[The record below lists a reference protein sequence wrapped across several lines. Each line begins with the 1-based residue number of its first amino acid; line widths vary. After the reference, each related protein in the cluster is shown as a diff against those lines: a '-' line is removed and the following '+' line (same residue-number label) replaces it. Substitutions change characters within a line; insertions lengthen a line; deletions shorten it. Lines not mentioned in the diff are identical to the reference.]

1 LGIVTWAF
9 LTGEYPPQ
17 QGGVAD
23 YTHQVAA
30 ALAELGDTVHVWAP
44 QCAAGVCEEPSGSVI
59 VHRLPGFDG
68 KSLAILETDLE
79 RLAKPLRLFVQY
91 VPQAFGWKG
100 MNLPFCLWLSRRK
113 DPVWITFHEV
123 SYPFHWSQAPRHNF
137 LAGVTR
143 AMASILAR
151 SAERVYVTIPAWKSL
166 LPKSTRAVWLPV
178 PANCATDVDER
189 EVEAVR
195 QERGL
200 GNSAVIGHF
209 GTYGSLIAPLLRR
222 ALLPLLAADPA
233 RRILLLGKNGNKF
246 ADEFAIAQPEY
257 RGRLVAPGR
266 QSARELSCHLA
277 ACDAVVQPYPDGVS
291 SRRGSLM
298 TALALGLPIVTTS
311 GHLTE
316 SFWKESEAVVL
327 VPAGRED
334 IMAEEIET
342 ILSSRSLLDR
352 LGKNA
357 RQLYRDRFALE
368 HTIKALHS

>member
-1 LGIVTWAF
+1 VTWAF

-23 YTHQVAA
+23 YTHQVAT
-30 ALAELGDTVHVWAP
+30 ALAELGDTVHVWALP
-44 QCAAGVCEEPSGSVI
+44 CAKGVCQELPGPVI

-68 KSLAILETDLE
+68 KSLSILEADLE
-79 RLAKPLRLFVQY
+79 RLAKPFRLFVQY
-91 VPQAFGWKG
+91 VPHAFGCKG

-113 DPVWITFHEV
+113 HPVWITFHEV
-123 SYPFHWSQAPRHNF
+123 SYPFHWTQAPRHNV

-166 LPKSTRAVWLPV
+166 LPKGTHAVWLPV
-178 PANCATDVDER
+178 PANCATEVDVGD
-189 EVEAVR
+189 VQAVR

-200 GNSAVIGHF
+200 GNCTVIGHF
-209 GTYGSLIAPLLRR
+209 GTYGSLITPLLRR
-222 ALLPLLAADPA
+222 ALLPLLAADPG
-233 RRILLLGKNGNKF
+233 RHILLLGNDGNKF
-246 ADEFAIAQPEY
+246 TDEFITAHPEY
-257 RGRLVAPGR
+257 RGRLLAPGR
-266 QSARELSCHLA
+266 QSACELSCHLA
-277 ACDAVVQPYPDGVS
+277 ACEAVVQPYPDGVS

-298 TALALGLPIVTTS
+298 TPLALGLPIVTTS

-334 IMAEEIET
+334 TMAEGIET
-342 ILSSRSLLDR
+342 ILKSRSLQDR
-352 LGKNA
+352 LRKNA

-368 HTIKALHS
+368 HTIKALRS

>member
-1 LGIVTWAF
+1 MTWVF

-23 YTHQVAA
+23 YTHQVAT
-30 ALAELGDTVHVWAP
+30 ALAEQGDTVHVWAL
-44 QCAAGVCEEPSGSVI
+44 QCPEEVCPELPGPVV
-59 VHRLPGFDG
+59 VHRLPTFGG
-68 KSLAILETDLE
+68 KSLSILEADLE
-79 RLAKPLRLFVQY
+79 RLSEPFRLFVQY

-100 MNLPFCLWLSRRK
+100 MNLPFCLWLSRR
-113 DPVWITFHEV
+113 DHPIWITFHEV
-123 SYPFHWSQAPRHNF
+123 SYPFHWTQAPRHNV

-143 AMASILAR
+143 AMACILAR

-166 LPKSTRAVWLPV
+166 LPKGTHSVWLPV
-178 PANCATDVDER
+178 PANCPTEVDAE
-189 EVEAVR
+189 EVQAVR
-195 QERGL
+195 REL
-200 GNSAVIGHF
+200 GFGSRSLIGHF

-222 ALLPLLAADPA
+222 TLIPLLAADPG
-233 RRILLLGKNGNKF
+233 RHILLLGTNGNKF
-246 ADEFAIAQPEY
+246 RDEFIAAHPDY

-266 QSARELSCHLA
+266 QSARELSRHLA

-298 TALALGLPIVTTS
+298 TPLALGLPIVTTS

-316 SFWKESEAVVL
+316 SFWKESGSVVL

-334 IMAEEIET
+334 VIAGEIET
-342 ILSSRSLLDR
+342 ILKNRSLVNR
-352 LGKNA
+352 LQKNA

-368 HTIKALHS
+368 HTIKALRS